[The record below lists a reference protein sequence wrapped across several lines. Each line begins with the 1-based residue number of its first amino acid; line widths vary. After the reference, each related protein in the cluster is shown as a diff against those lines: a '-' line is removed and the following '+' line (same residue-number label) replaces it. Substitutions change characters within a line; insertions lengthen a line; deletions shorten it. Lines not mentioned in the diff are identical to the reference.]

1 MAFFCPTI
9 GGRKPAAAGKYKVY
23 TLKKAKKRK
32 IQTLKPLLPG
42 GGDIQTKVD
51 EDDDSDSG
59 ISQVYS
65 PGIQS
70 SFSLP
75 DIAKTELATK
85 LAAATPSHPAHI
97 KARVLWKY
105 DAVDPIDLRAEK
117 GEILLLL
124 YRVKSKVF
132 AVNNKGKRGFI
143 PFNYCTVLRKNDF
156 STSGVFSSDV
166 ERLNGER
173 NFRPV
178 RVYYHDDCLTQENS
192 SLHRYNSH
200 SLTNADS
207 FLDLREQFCS
217 SSLQRCRSDESLVGG
232 TKYNSRTR
240 NLSSSLE
247 DLSDDNRTTSMV
259 SQLIRWDRRAPE
271 TFRRRQKAQ
280 VTHFRK
286 FENEAVV
293 VVFDFRAADEN
304 DLDVRRGEVVTVLN
318 RDDADWWWVL
328 RSDGKEGFIPSS
340 YVSIE
345 AVRLSVESTPRS
357 TDSTA
362 SGSSEGSINQ
372 VRFQEPLCT
381 IHSYVIEDSDSD
393 SECNAPRG
401 MDKEYGDDFYL
412 DSKWSTWC

>member
-1 MAFFCPTI
+1 M
-9 GGRKPAAAGKYKVY
+9 Y

-345 AVRLSVESTPRS
+345 AVRLSVGKFNLSH
-357 TDSTA
+357 
-362 SGSSEGSINQ
+362 IN
-372 VRFQEPLCT
+372 
-381 IHSYVIEDSDSD
+381 
-393 SECNAPRG
+393 
-401 MDKEYGDDFYL
+401 
-412 DSKWSTWC
+412 